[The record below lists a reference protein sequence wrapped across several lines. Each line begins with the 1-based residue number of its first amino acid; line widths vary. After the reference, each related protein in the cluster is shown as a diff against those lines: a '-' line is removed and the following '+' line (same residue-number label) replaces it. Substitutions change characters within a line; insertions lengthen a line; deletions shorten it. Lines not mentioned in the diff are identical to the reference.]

1 MERVANIM
9 IPDGHD
15 VPEDQEQDVINRKD
29 NVQWPQPPMPCSDL
43 KNVSVLRI
51 VQSL

>member
-15 VPEDQEQDVINRKD
+15 VPEDQEQDVISRKGD
-29 NVQWPQPPMPCSDL
+29 V
-43 KNVSVLRI
+43 
-51 VQSL
+51 